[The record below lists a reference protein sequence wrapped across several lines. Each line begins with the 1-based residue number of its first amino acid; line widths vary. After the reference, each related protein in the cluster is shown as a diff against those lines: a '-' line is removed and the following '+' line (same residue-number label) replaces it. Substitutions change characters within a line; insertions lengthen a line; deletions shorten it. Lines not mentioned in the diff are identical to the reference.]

1 MSLVQILKINYLYNC
16 LLTFHLVHINFAE
29 FLKVGK
35 LTRMKTSLINS
46 IQMRTASSAT
56 YNQTFTRFNILS
68 ATQNAK
74 RTERTYKDL
83 IFYIVF
89 FFSTSNKSIY
99 VRTNMDNRNAQAL
112 KYEIEFRQVFTPVL
126 CSYRSNFSNSAFS
139 SN

>member
-1 MSLVQILKINYLYNC
+1 MTFALIEHHPCNC
-16 LLTFHLVHINFAE
+16 LLTFHLIHTYFTE
-29 FLKVGK
+29 LSKVEN
-35 LTRMKTSLINS
+35 LTRIKTLLINS
-46 IQMRTASSAT
+46 IQMRMASSAS
-56 YNQTFTRFNILS
+56 YNQTFIRFNILS